1 MKISFHKNS
10 VFHPFLFAVFPVIF
24 LISYNAHL
32 LLPQEIVI
40 PSMAILTA
48 VFVIWIALSR
58 VLKNRR
64 KAGLIVSLGTVLF
77 FSYGHSYNLVK
88 GLEIGEFLVGRGVI
102 IAPMFIII
110 FVVGTIYFT
119 LTKRKLDNATI
130 ITNVIAISL
139 IMIVSVNFFTYYF
152 ERESSLNIMNEV
164 EKELQTNIS
173 KTEKLPNIYYI
184 ILDAYAGDDILQEQ
198 LDFDN
203 HEFNSF
209 LTNKGFFVATNSHSN
224 YQITKLSIASSLNM
238 IYFDHSPEKEISK
251 EEIAYKNLISD
262 NKLMNYLKSQGYTTI
277 NISSGFP
284 LTQKL
289 DAADFN
295 LCLKSMYV
303 NSEFLIMLVSTS
315 MLKTVSSNLFEQRSR
330 EIILCS
336 FSELSKIHQKFESP
350 VFVFAHILLPH
361 PPYFF
366 GPNGE
371 PINPEELSL
380 DLWDK
385 KGYLNNIKFAN
396 KKITEFIE
404 EILSNNNNP
413 PIIIIQGDHGSAFT
427 VDMKNLTKE
436 MMKERSSILN
446 AYYFPGTPQSLLYD
460 SITPVNSFRVV
471 LNAHFDKNVI
481 LLEDRI
487 YMHRTNKNVY
497 VFEDVTDYVMN

>member
-1 MKISFHKNS
+1 LKISFQKTS
-10 VFHPFLFAVFPVIF
+10 VIHPFLFAVFPVVF
-24 LISYNAHL
+24 LVSYNAHL

-48 VFVIWIALSR
+48 IFVIWIALSR

-315 MLKTVSSNLFEQRSR
+315 MLKTVSSYLFEQRSR
-330 EIILCS
+330 DIILCS
-336 FSELSKIHQKFESP
+336 FSELSKIHQKVDNP
-350 VFVFAHILLPH
+350 VFVFAHFILPH
-361 PPYFF
+361 PPNFF

-371 PINPEELSL
+371 PINPDELSL

-385 KGYLNNIKFAN
+385 KGYLNNIQFAN

-413 PIIIIQGDHGSAFT
+413 PIIIIQGDHGSSFT
-427 VDMKNLTKE
+427 VDMKNLTKD
-436 MMKERSSILN
+436 MMEERSSILN
-446 AYYFPGTPQSLLYD
+446 AFYFPGNPHSFLYD

-471 LNAHFDKNVI
+471 LNAHFDEKI
-481 LLEDRI
+481 KLLEDKI
-487 YMHRTNKNVY
+487 YMHRTNKNTF